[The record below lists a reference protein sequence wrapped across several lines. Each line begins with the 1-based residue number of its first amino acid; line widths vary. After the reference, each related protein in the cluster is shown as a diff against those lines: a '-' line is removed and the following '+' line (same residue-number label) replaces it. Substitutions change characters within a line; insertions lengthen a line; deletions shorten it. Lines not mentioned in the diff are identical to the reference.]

1 MLTSSSAWVA
11 IIDDDDSVRRSITR
25 FLGTSGIRAEA
36 FGSADEYM
44 ARPPGDLPD
53 CLVLDAQLGPGM
65 SAFELLDRMALEGI
79 RLPVIFITGLVELQ
93 PALCGRYPE
102 LRFTLRKPFDPV
114 ALITRVRYHL
124 RAAGGV
130 APAIDTPS

>member
-1 MLTSSSAWVA
+1 V
-11 IIDDDDSVRRSITR
+11 
-25 FLGTSGIRAEA
+25 
-36 FGSADEYM
+36 
-44 ARPPGDLPD
+44 
-53 CLVLDAQLGPGM
+53 
-65 SAFELLDRMALEGI
+65 ALEGI